1 MIIGFCGLAGAGKDT
16 AAAHLVERH
25 GYRRI
30 AFADPMR
37 VALERLDPFV
47 QIGAAHLRLSHI
59 VAARGWHE
67 AKKEPDV
74 RRLLQRFGTEVGRNL
89 FGTDV
94 WVDLALDGVEPGERI
109 VATDVRFANEAAAIV
124 RLGGIVVEVQR
135 PGAGLAGTEAAHASE
150 AMDFGRHAVIVN
162 DGTLDE
168 LHAKV
173 DDLLGVRTP

>member
-74 RRLLQRFGTEVGRNL
+74 RRLLQRFGTEVGREMM
-89 FGTDV
+89 GEDV
-94 WVDLALDGVEPGERI
+94 WVDMALRGVAPGDR
-109 VATDVRFANEAAAIV
+109 VAITDVRFPNEAAAV
-124 RLGGIVVEVQR
+124 RRLGGIVVEVQR
-135 PGAGLAGTEAAHASE
+135 PGAGLAGSTGAHASE
-150 AMDFGRHAVIVN
+150 AMAFERDHVLVN
-162 DGTLDE
+162 DGE
-168 LHAKV
+168 LA
-173 DDLLGVRTP
+173 DLWAATEALLPVLR